1 MDPVLSAVIIGVCV
15 FFALSTGH
23 FFPWHV
29 LSGLRLT
36 NDYGKLKRVPSY
48 IYGVGMIGI
57 GLTVWMEIND
67 FDRLPLWGFWFF
79 AVCAGAGTAGGYAVD
94 RLIEIAAQRKKKRD
108 HGTTDD

>member
-29 LSGLRLT
+29 LGKRFTDEYGRLKIILR
-36 NDYGKLKRVPSY
+36 Y
-48 IYGVGMIGI
+48 IYGVGLIGI

-94 RLIEIAAQRKKKRD
+94 WLIDRAADRKKDKRD
-108 HGTTDD
+108 DGTPND